1 MDLGVKGKVF
11 IITGGGKGIG
21 GAITSQLVQEGAVP
35 VIFDR
40 DEAAAKSLRAE
51 LGADQVHFQK
61 VDLCD
66 TAACQQAVS
75 ATIDLLGKIDGLVN
89 NAGVNDGV
97 GLESGNPAQFRAS
110 LEKNLHH
117 FYDMAHYCLPHLKT
131 SQGCILN
138 IGSKTAETGQ
148 GNTSGYAASK
158 GAVMALTRE
167 WAVEL
172 LKYHVRVN
180 TIIPAEVMTPLY
192 RQWLNSFDDPAA
204 KEKSITDKIPL
215 GKRMTTA
222 EEIAHMAA
230 FLLSSKA
237 SHITGQ
243 HIHVDGGYTHLDR
256 II

>member
-1 MDLGVKGKVF
+1 MDLGIKGKVF
-11 IITGGGKGIG
+11 IVTGGGKGIG
-21 GAITSQLVQEGAVP
+21 GAITGQLAQEGAIP

-40 DEAAAKSLRAE
+40 DEAAAESLRTE

-75 ATIDLLGKIDGLVN
+75 TTVDLLGKIDGLVN

-97 GLESGNPAQFRAS
+97 GLESGSPAQFRVS

-117 FYDMAHYCLPHLKT
+117 FYDMAHYCLPHLKA

-172 LKYHVRVN
+172 LPYNVRVN

-215 GKRMTTA
+215 GNRMTTT

>member
-1 MDLGVKGKVF
+1 MDLGIKDKVF
-11 IITGGGKGIG
+11 IVTGGGKGIG
-21 GAITSQLVQEGAVP
+21 AAITSLLAEEGAVP

-40 DEAAAKSLRAE
+40 DEEAANALMAQ
-51 LGADQVHFQK
+51 LGTEAHFRK
-61 VDLCD
+61 VDLSD
-66 TAACQQAVS
+66 TNACQYAVS
-75 ATIDLLGKIDGLVN
+75 SIVDILGRIDGLVN

-117 FYDMAHYCLPHLKT
+117 FYDMAHYCLPHLKGT
-131 SQGCILN
+131 KGTILN
-138 IGSKTAETGQ
+138 VGSKTAETGQ

-172 LKYHVRVN
+172 LQYEIRVN
-180 TIIPAEVMTPLY
+180 AIIPAEVMTPLY

-222 EEIAHMAA
+222 EEIAQTAV
-230 FLLSSKA
+230 FLLSEKA

>member
-1 MDLGVKGKVF
+1 MDLGIKDKVF
-11 IITGGGKGIG
+11 IVTGGGKGIG
-21 GAITSQLVQEGAVP
+21 AAITSQLVEEGAIP

-40 DEAAAKSLRAE
+40 DEEAATQLQAQ
-51 LGADQVHFQK
+51 LGPEHVYFQQ

-66 TAACQQAVS
+66 TDACQEAVS
-75 ATIDLLGKIDGLVN
+75 TTIDLLGRIDGLVN

-97 GLESGNPAQFRAS
+97 GLESGSPQQFRAS

-117 FYDMAHYCLPHLKT
+117 FYDMAHYCLSHLKDT
-131 SQGCILN
+131 QGNILN

-148 GNTSGYAASK
+148 GNTSGYAAAK
-158 GAVMALTRE
+158 GAIMALTRE

-172 LKYHVRVN
+172 LPHEIRVN

-192 RQWLNSFDDPAA
+192 RQWLDTFDDPKE
-204 KEKSITDKIPL
+204 KEKSITERIPL

-222 EEIAHMAA
+222 EEIASTAV
-230 FLLSSKA
+230 FLLSA
-237 SHITGQ
+237 RAGHITGQ

-256 II
+256 LI

>member
-1 MDLGVKGKVF
+1 MDLGIKGKVF
-11 IITGGGKGIG
+11 IVTGGGKGIG
-21 GAITSQLVQEGAVP
+21 GAITRQLAQDGAIP

-40 DEAAAKSLRAE
+40 DETSAESLQEE

-75 ATIDLLGKIDGLVN
+75 ITVDLLDKIDGLVN

-97 GLESGNPAQFRAS
+97 GLESGNPAQFRVS

-117 FYDMAHYCLPHLKT
+117 FYDMAHYCLPHLKA

-172 LKYHVRVN
+172 LPYNVRVN

-215 GKRMTTA
+215 GNRMTSPD
-222 EEIAHMAA
+222 EIAHMAA

>member
-1 MDLGVKGKVF
+1 MDLDIKGKVF
-11 IITGGGKGIG
+11 IVTGGGKGIG
-21 GAITSQLVQEGAVP
+21 GAITIQLAQEGAIP

-40 DEAAAKSLRAE
+40 DETAAESLRAE

-61 VDLCD
+61 LDLCD

-75 ATIDLLGKIDGLVN
+75 TTVDLLGKIDGLVN

-97 GLESGNPAQFRAS
+97 RLESGSPAQFRAS

-117 FYDMAHYCLPHLKT
+117 FYDMAHYCLPHLKA

-172 LKYHVRVN
+172 LPYHVRVN

-215 GKRMTTA
+215 GNRMTSPD
-222 EEIAHMAA
+222 EIAHMAA

>member
-1 MDLGVKGKVF
+1 MDLGISGKVF
-11 IITGGGKGIG
+11 IVTGGGKGIG
-21 GAITSQLVQEGAVP
+21 GAITSQLAQEGAIP

-40 DEAAAKSLRAE
+40 DEAAAESLRAE
-51 LGADQVHFQK
+51 LGADQVHYQK

-66 TAACQQAVS
+66 TDACQYAVS
-75 ATIDLLGKIDGLVN
+75 ATVDLLGRIDGLIN

-97 GLESGNPAQFRAS
+97 GLESGDPGKFRAS
-110 LEKNLHH
+110 LEKNLYH
-117 FYDMAHYCLPHLKT
+117 FYDMAHFCLPHLKA
-131 SQGCILN
+131 SQGSILN

-148 GNTSGYAASK
+148 GNTSGYAAAK
-158 GAVMALTRE
+158 GGVMALTRE

-172 LKYHVRVN
+172 LKFHIRVN
-180 TIIPAEVMTPLY
+180 AIIPAEVMTPLY
-192 RQWLNSFDDPAA
+192 RQWLDTFDDPSA

-215 GKRMTTA
+215 GNRMTDA
-222 EEIAHMAA
+222 NEIAHMAV